1 MKGVKP
7 VCKKQY
13 NFKSLW
19 LYGIAEPL
27 TGETFFEELPKLN
40 REIFQGFINRF
51 SEKHKHCLNII
62 IADRS
67 CCHTSRKIE
76 LPDNI
81 VMKFIPP
88 YSPDLNPMERLWKSM
103 KDKIAEDNE
112 VYDNLDNLSDK
123 ISEIVRRMSDKV
135 VKNLTFSSYIKE
147 YSDNA

>member
-7 VCKKQY
+7 VCKRQY
-13 NFKSLW
+13 NFKSLR

-27 TGETFFEELPKLN
+27 TGETFFEELPELN

-67 CCHTSRKIE
+67 RCHTPQKIE

-81 VMKFIPP
+81 VMEFIPP
-88 YSPDLNPMERLWKSM
+88 YSPEQNPMERLWESM
-103 KDKIAEDNE
+103 KDKIAENNE
-112 VYDNLDNLSDK
+112 VYDNLDNMSDK

-147 YSDNA
+147 YFDNT